1 MDSITVAAPLSGIR
15 LLGPS
20 AAASYLDVT
29 PRTIQRLIGR
39 GVLEPV
45 RLPGVRRILVDRQ
58 DLDQLIETGKAGA
71 ER

>member
-1 MDSITVAAPLSGIR
+1 MTVEALPSEIL
-15 LLGPS
+15 LLGLA

-58 DLDQLIETGKAGA
+58 DLDQLIVTGKAGT

>member
-1 MDSITVAAPLSGIR
+1 MDSITVAAPLSEIR
-15 LLGPS
+15 LLGLA

-45 RLPGVRRILVDRQ
+45 RLPGVRRILVDHQ

>member
-1 MDSITVAAPLSGIR
+1 MDSMTVEAPPSEIR
-15 LLGPS
+15 LLGLA

-45 RLPGVRRILVDRQ
+45 RLPGVRRTLVDRQ
-58 DLDQLIETGKAGA
+58 DLDQLIETGKAGT